1 MVDGSLLSVTDLRL
15 LRFLKITSPGAQND
29 HLYTT
34 VLDAISDFDELMPLE
49 FWQEQLT
56 VSGVLHSYY
65 ASLCIHGALKNS
77 LEDGWKILESIKWK
91 NLLKEQD
98 VSVIFFVMLEY
109 HDSKE
114 LRERLIDFRSHATKR
129 IQKIIDDKLASKI
142 RKSEADLLK
151 SSIR

>member
-1 MVDGSLLSVTDLRL
+1 M
-15 LRFLKITSPGAQND
+15 
-29 HLYTT
+29 
-34 VLDAISDFDELMPLE
+34 
-49 FWQEQLT
+49 
-56 VSGVLHSYY
+56 LHSYY